1 MKRTIILTALALCV
15 AGTAGAQ
22 AREIE
27 TKTIELKQLKP
38 SEAVKLL
45 RPYIVNGGGGVF
57 EVSDKLPIITI
68 KDISTNIPVLEQV
81 LAKYDRSPAT
91 IRLVFQLIEADTGP
105 RLTAASNT
113 RQQVPMELDSTLR
126 SVLKFPAYRV
136 LSQGMATV
144 GEMTEASQQLGEA
157 GDGMVFKLF
166 TRVGSIRADD
176 ASGSVNLDVQLWRE
190 GFPVAGN
197 QTAPRDWV
205 ISTRVDVPLGNTV
218 VLGTAATRTKGVALI
233 LAVRPE
239 LVSTGK

>member
-1 MKRTIILTALALCV
+1 
-15 AGTAGAQ
+15 
-22 AREIE
+22 
-27 TKTIELKQLKP
+27 
-38 SEAVKLL
+38 
-45 RPYIVNGGGGVF
+45 
-57 EVSDKLPIITI
+57 VSDKLPIITI
-68 KDISTNIPVLEQV
+68 KDISTNIAVLEQV

-126 SVLKFPAYRV
+126 SVLKFPAYRL

-166 TRVGSIRADD
+166 TRVGSIRTGD
-176 ASGSVNLDVQLWRE
+176 AAGSVNLDVQLWRE
-190 GFPVAGN
+190 GFPVAGS
-197 QTAPRDWV
+197 QPAPRDWV